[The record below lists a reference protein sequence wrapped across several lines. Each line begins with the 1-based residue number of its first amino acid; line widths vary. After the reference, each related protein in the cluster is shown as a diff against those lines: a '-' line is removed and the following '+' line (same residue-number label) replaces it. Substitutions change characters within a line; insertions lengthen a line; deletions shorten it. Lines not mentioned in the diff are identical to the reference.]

1 MTQTERRIYLIQRL
15 LNEQPRYQDIEVPQ
29 IESEQRTLLRSLL
42 NIRAPREI
50 DDDFLTVQDEYLQE
64 ETAQKTVTDLSE
76 LSPVSD
82 GLYLW
87 QGDITTL
94 RCDAIVNAANSG
106 MTGCYVPCHR
116 CIDNCIHTYAGIQLR
131 QECAEIMRKQGHE
144 EETGKAKIT
153 SAYNLPC
160 KYILHTVGPIISGP
174 LRPQDEELLASCYR
188 SCLELAE
195 KYHMKSIA
203 FCCISTGEFHF
214 PNDRAAEIAVQ
225 TVKEYR
231 KNTNSDMKVIFNV
244 FKKVDDQIYRN
255 LLTAD

>member
-29 IESEQRTLLRSLL
+29 IESEQRILLRSLL

-64 ETAQKTVTDLSE
+64 ETAQKAVTDLSE

-106 MTGCYVPCHR
+106 MTGCYVPCHK
-116 CIDNCIHTYAGIQLR
+116 CIDNHLPSPACRFLR
-131 QECAEIMRKQGHE
+131 W
-144 EETGKAKIT
+144 
-153 SAYNLPC
+153 
-160 KYILHTVGPIISGP
+160 
-174 LRPQDEELLASCYR
+174 LL
-188 SCLELAE
+188 
-195 KYHMKSIA
+195 
-203 FCCISTGEFHF
+203 
-214 PNDRAAEIAVQ
+214 
-225 TVKEYR
+225 
-231 KNTNSDMKVIFNV
+231 
-244 FKKVDDQIYRN
+244 RN
-255 LLTAD
+255 LLICPICARLHVFRYNQWLA